1 MYRKGS
7 YIAARIIGLAAV
19 LVLGA
24 LFAIQTPSVQTRLSR
39 YAMDRL
45 TAAADGRIL
54 YDEIKVIPSGA
65 LVVKNIL
72 ILDKILTRKMSTSA
86 DGPPPTPSS
95 KPGPSRPR
103 SPFRA
108 SSDRAAYASGE

>member
-72 ILDKILTRKMSTSA
+72 ILDKNPYTEDVNVRGWAPADTILKARTLTATFSL
-86 DGPPPTPSS
+86 PSLI
-95 KPGPSRPR
+95 R
-103 SPFRA
+103 
-108 SSDRAAYASGE
+108 AYASGE